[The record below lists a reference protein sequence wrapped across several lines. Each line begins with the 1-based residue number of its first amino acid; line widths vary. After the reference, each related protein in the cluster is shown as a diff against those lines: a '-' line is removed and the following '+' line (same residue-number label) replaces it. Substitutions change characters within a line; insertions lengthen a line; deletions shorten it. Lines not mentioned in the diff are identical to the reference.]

1 MSFIET
7 REGQECKPPNCSGLR
22 RRGVFLPRSQVQVH
36 TAGLTRKFSLSF
48 RPPPPPL
55 PSPPRHSRLIR
66 IPLPAPSLA
75 GPLFL
80 APFKAGAVIAHGEA
94 DEKKREGAGGREGRR
109 EGAAAAP
116 QTTTTTATALSRQAV
131 SVSVSAVRPS
141 APSSAH
147 CSTTTP
153 PPAAALAV

>member
-1 MSFIET
+1 MSFIEM

-48 RPPPPPL
+48 RPPRRR
-55 PSPPRHSRLIR
+55 RHSRLIR
-66 IPLPAPSLA
+66 IPLPAPSL
-75 GPLFL
+75 GPSLARSLFL

-94 DEKKREGAGGREGRR
+94 DEEKREGAGGREGRR
-109 EGAAAAP
+109 GP
-116 QTTTTTATALSRQAV
+116 QRHRRRRRPHCPGRRSP
-131 SVSVSAVRPS
+131 SPPS

-147 CSTTTP
+147 CSTTPP
-153 PPAAALAV
+153 PPAALAV